1 MRSIWK
7 MKIQM
12 LFIIQKIK
20 NNLSRKG
27 ENDYEQKEIYWKQWR
42 I

>member
-1 MRSIWK
+1 MSIWR

-20 NNLSRKG
+20 KEKG
-27 ENDYEQKEIYWKQWR
+27 EDYYESKTK
-42 I
+42 